1 MGNVKQIEI
10 KNQTYYFYSDIIN
23 IEEFDSNLL
32 KIVQRHWY
40 LLYLQLEKLMI
51 ENIYIVN
58 PLYLIIGKVD
68 GHIDCNSVEEK
79 NENKE
84 VFKKVHRTLEKDEM
98 KLKQ

>member
-1 MGNVKQIEI
+1 MIFTIFTIRK
-10 KNQTYYFYSDIIN
+10 IN
-23 IEEFDSNLL
+23 DC
-32 KIVQRHWY
+32 
-40 LLYLQLEKLMI
+40 

-68 GHIDCNSVEEK
+68 GHRDCNSVEEK

-84 VFKKVHRTLEKDEM
+84 VFKKVHRTLEQDEI